1 MVHGDGAARFVDRDR
16 LVAEFI
22 KWAKVNA
29 PSGKEREIAG
39 LLEQQLRRMG
49 FAVAFDMAHTKT
61 GGDVGNLI
69 ARWSGT
75 RAGLP
80 AMFLSTH
87 MDTVLP
93 TEGLRPVIRDG
104 VIFSDGTTIL
114 GADDRAA
121 LAAYLEAIRVIQE
134 RGTACGP
141 VELILTVSE
150 QPGLVGARYLD
161 YSLVTARAGYVFDS
175 SGDVGQIVVK
185 GPYSSRLRWRILGRP
200 AHLGLAPDDGVNA
213 IVIAAEAIT
222 AMRLGRVDATTV
234 ANVGLIHGGRLPS
247 IIPDIVEMVGE
258 ARSVTA
264 SGLQAQID
272 AMTGAVADAARRRAG
287 AVELV
292 IEKKYLGFDYARDHE
307 HVRLAVRAATR
318 IGVTPY
324 FTETLGGADTNIF
337 NEHGLTCITL
347 GNGLRSIHSFEEHIS
362 IENLVNTARYA
373 AALIEEFAATPH
385 DPNDP
390 KEAP

>member
-1 MVHGDGAARFVDRDR
+1 MADGDAAGRVDRDR

-22 KWAKVNA
+22 EWAKVNA
-29 PSGKEREIAG
+29 PSGRERGIAG
-39 LLEQQLRRMG
+39 LLEQRLRRMG
-49 FAVAFDMAHTKT
+49 FAVTFDAAHTKT

-69 ARWSGT
+69 ARWPGT

-80 AMFLSTH
+80 AVFLSTH

-121 LAAYLEAIRVIQE
+121 LAAYLEAIRVVQE
-134 RGTACGP
+134 RGAACGP

-150 QPGLVGARYLD
+150 QPGLVGAQHLD

-175 SGDVGQIVVK
+175 SGDVGQIIVR
-185 GPYSSRLRWRILGRP
+185 GPYSSRLRWRIQGRL
-200 AHLGLAPDDGVNA
+200 AHIGLAPEDGVSA

-234 ANVGLIHGGRLPS
+234 ANVGLIRGGRLPS
-247 IIPDIVEMVGE
+247 IIPDIVDMVGE
-258 ARSVTA
+258 ARSLTA
-264 SGLQAQID
+264 AGLQAQLD
-272 AMTGAVADAARRRAG
+272 AMSGAVADAARRRGGTVDLTA
-287 AVELV
+287 
-292 IEKKYLGFDYARDHE
+292 EKKYLGFDYPRDHG
-307 HVRLAVRAATR
+307 HVQLAVRAAGR

-324 FTETLGGADTNIF
+324 FTVTLGGADTNIF

-347 GNGLRSIHSFEEHIS
+347 GNGFRNIHSFEEHIS

-373 AALIEEFAATPH
+373 AALIEEFAATYRGAE
-385 DPNDP
+385 
-390 KEAP
+390 EASR